1 MSYPFLGLLLLR
13 EGPSLMSG
21 KLRINNSLKQL
32 LFNIVTVGQQ
42 AKHCGSKVRYF
53 YQEFDSIFLFLRVVV
68 NIPLQTLIFSA

>member
-21 KLRINNSLKQL
+21 KLRINNSLKWL

-42 AKHCGSKVRYF
+42 EKHCGSKVRYF
-53 YQEFDSIFLFLRVVV
+53 YQEFDSIFY
-68 NIPLQTLIFSA
+68 S